1 MFSFF
6 KKLKSKRWFLPTLLL
21 VVAVVLFIPK
31 GSAFASGD
39 LQIGMLGGIVCAIIA
54 TVLYIPAMI
63 ATYLMQLGGKIL
75 SAVMAKSFNENLY
88 IDSPFVQIAWGF
100 CRDFAN
106 IFFIVWL
113 VIIAVCLMLD
123 IKSFNAKKRLIQL
136 VSIALLVN
144 FSLVFCGFMI
154 DIAQGLMYFFT
165 QTMVRINDGQQ
176 PYSLPDGLAMAFRQ
190 NELFGAATPPIWEF
204 IGFDSSGS
212 LNLALKNLMVL
223 VFSGVAAYG
232 FITLAVMLIVR
243 IVALWILLIFAPL
256 AWVFGIMPFGKS
268 ASTQWWKEFW
278 AWCFYGVT
286 MAFFLYLACMAAWA
300 LDKAENWKNFQNI
313 NAGKM
318 EGFDVPLLNNFT
330 MLLQYMVVMVLI
342 IVAIK
347 FGKKGTSMATNIA
360 SGYIGKQMS
369 KTFGKQGAG
378 GWAWRKTGG
387 AVWEGTKNQA
397 GKYKDNLKNRF
408 GGNVLGRLGNRVPG
422 GMGRVM
428 ARKGA
433 KMQENARKSQ
443 EKRTGQA
450 FDYSHLTEDEKI
462 ALVSKLRGRELE
474 KMTQDMVKNN
484 TIQKLDKTNPQ
495 QQEALNRMYQMAQKP
510 GNERMLNDFESRR
523 LDMSLQTTQAD
534 IDRDFRNNGNLQAKT
549 DAEKRRKDLLD
560 RATSSGQLKNED
572 VMKSLSVKQLADI
585 VTDPDAGKVLAR
597 GFEDFSKETRDDA
610 VKKIKEGIGP
620 GTLQAPGMKIA
631 GNFDVNNTDQTISK
645 QAKDNVKLRE
655 FMAKNG
661 GDYNAAF
668 EIDADTL
675 RTIQPGNNPGQM
687 DVVVAQRNEAA
698 KVAISKINGE
708 KEWEKIKIDD
718 SSPEGKRNIEMI
730 AKNIQASQIG
740 NAGRFLDDTKKNKIR
755 DELKTLSLG
764 DKGRRDVLRK
774 MSTNDL
780 WPGSIDE
787 ETTKRDQK
795 AKKLKAER
803 RKEREK
809 KQREQTDRTERE
821 RRANEHDER
830 ENELLRMERERLDA
844 ENAERARRTRGQEGG
859 EGEVP
864 PNPDDGPNVPPNRT
878 PEQPIN
884 TGNDGDGRTIDMEQ
898 GEDGGWAPE
907 NNRGT
912 GGGGTVMHGG
922 TINAESATINAQNVN
937 IQTPEGINTGRGTD
951 PLITTERPISPER
964 PTILTPEPR
973 IGDVRFSQGA
983 GYTPQQRKEFE
994 ELRSRKYQESISKS
1008 SADNEENMSRDMRD
1022 EATSRAKAG
1031 NIDEAIKIAEL
1042 IEEGKR
1048 QGYTLWEIA
1057 SIQAEKGD
1065 FGGAI
1070 ATARKIKDEGI
1081 KSSALHEI
1089 ERMQESKR
1097 EE

>member
-1 MFSFF
+1 MFSFS

-31 GSAFASGD
+31 GSALAAGD

-63 ATYLMQLGGKIL
+63 ATYLMQLGGKVL

-88 IDSPFVQIAWGF
+88 IHSPFVQIAWGF

-144 FSLVFCGFMI
+144 FSLIFCGFMI

-176 PYSLPDGLAMAFRQ
+176 PYSLADGLTKAFRQ
-190 NELFGAATPPIWEF
+190 NELFGAAVPPAWEF
-204 IGFDSSGS
+204 VGIDSAGS
-212 LNLALKNLMVL
+212 LNVALKNLMVL

-268 ASTQWWKEFW
+268 ASTQWWREFW

-286 MAFFLYLACMAAWA
+286 MAFFLYIACMAVWA
-300 LDKAENWKNFQNI
+300 LDKAESWKNFQNV
-313 NAGKM
+313 NAGTM
-318 EGFDVPLLNNFT
+318 QGFDVPLLNNFS

-347 FGKKGTSMATNIA
+347 FGKKGTSQATNMA

-369 KTFGKQGAG
+369 KTFGKQGMG
-378 GWAWRKTGG
+378 GWAWKKTGG
-387 AVWEGTKNQA
+387 AAWEGAKNQA

-408 GGNVLGRLGNRVPG
+408 GAGMGRLGDRLPSG
-422 GMGRVM
+422 AGRVL

-443 EKRTGQA
+443 EKRTGEA

-462 ALVSKLRGRELE
+462 ALVFKLRGRELE
-474 KMTQDMVKNN
+474 KMTQDLIKNN
-484 TIQKLDKTNPQ
+484 SVQKIDRNNPQ
-495 QQEALNRMYQMAQKP
+495 QQEALDRMYEIARRP
-510 GNERMLNDFESRR
+510 GNERMLNDFEARR
-523 LDMSLQTTQAD
+523 LDMSLSSRRLTQAD
-534 IDRDFRNNGNLQAKT
+534 IDGIT
-549 DAEKRRKDLLD
+549 DDQRRAAAQKDRKELLE
-560 RATSSGQLKNED
+560 RATKSGQLKDED
-572 VMKSLSVKQLADI
+572 VIKSLSAEQLADI
-585 VTDPDAGKVLAR
+585 VLDPDAGKVLSR
-597 GFEDFSKETRDDA
+597 GFEDFSKETREKA
-610 VKKIKEGIGP
+610 VSRTQEAINNMGI
-620 GTLQAPGMKIA
+620 AE
-631 GNFDVNNTDQTISK
+631 NFDVNNTDKIIRD
-645 QAKDNVKLRE
+645 QAKNNVKLRE
-655 FMAKNG
+655 FMAKNS
-661 GDYNAAF
+661 GDYYTAF
-668 EIDADTL
+668 EITPERL
-675 RTIQPGNNPGQM
+675 NTMQPGTDPGQREYIIN
-687 DVVVAQRNEAA
+687 QSEEAMRT
-698 KVAISKINGE
+698 AIGKINGE
-708 KEWEKIKIDD
+708 KEWEKVDMSKEDNV
-718 SSPEGKRNIEMI
+718 RAM
-730 AKNIQASQIG
+730 ARHIQASQIG

-764 DKGRRDVLRK
+764 DKERRDVLRK

-787 ETTKRDQK
+787 ESTKRDQK
-795 AKKLKAER
+795 AKKLRTER

-821 RRANEHDER
+821 RRANEQDEIERQKLQIEQDRRTEEIANRTR
-830 ENELLRMERERLDA
+830 EEQERQQKEAIKKGRAETEAYQEEVSRSWDAAYAEKKERER
-844 ENAERARRTRGQEGG
+844 GQGG
-859 EGEVP
+859 GGGEVP
-864 PNPDDGPNVPPNRT
+864 PNPPDDGGPNVPPNRT

-884 TGNDGDGRTIDMEQ
+884 TGNNGGGRTIDMEQ
-898 GEDGGWAPE
+898 GEDGEWTVPE
-907 NNRGT
+907 NNRGRGAS
-912 GGGGTVMHGG
+912 GGDTTMQGG

-937 IQTPEGINTGRGTD
+937 IQTPEGISNRSQMTSI
-951 PLITTERPISPER
+951 P
-964 PTILTPEPR
+964 PTIITPESR
-973 IGDVRFSQGA
+973 GNVKFSSQGA
-983 GYTPQQRKEFE
+983 SDREKIGRE
-994 ELRSRKYQESISKS
+994 
-1008 SADNEENMSRDMRD
+1008 MRD
-1022 EATSRAKAG
+1022 EATAKAKEG

-1042 IEEGKR
+1042 IEEEKR
-1048 QGYTLWEIA
+1048 QGYALWEIA

-1065 FGGAI
+1065 FGSAI
-1070 ATARKIKDEGI
+1070 ATARKIKNKNI
-1081 KSSALHEI
+1081 RSSALHEI
-1089 ERMQESKR
+1089 ETMQERKR

>member
-31 GSAFASGD
+31 GSVLAAGD

-176 PYSLPDGLAMAFRQ
+176 PYSLPDGLSMAFRQ
-190 NELFGAATPPIWEF
+190 NELFGAAMPPIWEF
-204 IGFDSSGS
+204 VGFDSAGS
-212 LNLALKNLMVL
+212 LNTALKNLMVL

-256 AWVFGIMPFGKS
+256 AWVFGIMPFGQT
-268 ASTQWWKEFW
+268 ASKRWWKEFW

-286 MAFFLYLACMAAWA
+286 MAFFLYIACMAAWA

-313 NAGKM
+313 NAGTM
-318 EGFDVPLLNNFT
+318 EGFDVPLLNNFS

-347 FGKKGTSMATNIA
+347 FGKKGTSEATNIA
-360 SGYIGKQMS
+360 SGYIGKKMS
-369 KTFGKQGAG
+369 QTFGKQGAG

-387 AVWEGTKNQA
+387 AAWEGTKNQA

-408 GGNVLGRLGNRVPG
+408 GGSVGRLGNRVPG

-484 TIQKLDKTNPQ
+484 TIQKLDRKNPQ
-495 QQEALNRMYQMAQKP
+495 QQEALDRMYQMAQRP

-534 IDRDFRNNGNLQAKT
+534 IENIADPQQRAAAQKC
-549 DAEKRRKDLLD
+549 RKDLLE

-620 GTLQAPGMKIA
+620 GTPGAPGMGIA
-631 GNFDVNNTDQTISK
+631 ENFDPNTTEGKNNI
-645 QAKDNVKLRE
+645 KLRE
-655 FMAKNG
+655 FMAKNS
-661 GDYNAAF
+661 GDYEAAF
-668 EIDADTL
+668 EVDPYQLNKMGAPQRDAAMAGSEETK
-675 RTIQPGNNPGQM
+675 RI
-687 DVVVAQRNEAA
+687 
-698 KVAISKINGE
+698 AIGKINGE
-708 KEWEKIKIDD
+708 KEWEKIKIDA
-718 SSPEGKRNIEMI
+718 SPEGQRNVEAI
-730 AKNIQASQIG
+730 ARNIQANQIG
-740 NAGRFLDDTKKNKIR
+740 NAGRFLDSNKKQQIYDQLEREMKNPALTPQEKERLKNVYVSMQKNDTWPGKFDEEGQKKAEKIKQAEIEAHQEDSAR
-755 DELKTLSLG
+755 DKEK
-764 DKGRRDVLRK
+764 LRK
-774 MSTNDL
+774 AAEETEKMNNLQGEAKDMNRAY
-780 WPGSIDE
+780 DE
-787 ETTKRDQK
+787 ERKR
-795 AKKLKAER
+795 KLVEMGKAEVEAR
-803 RKEREK
+803 QEK
-809 KQREQTDRTERE
+809 AQRE
-821 RRANEHDER
+821 
-830 ENELLRMERERLDA
+830 
-844 ENAERARRTRGQEGG
+844 RGQGG
-859 EGEVP
+859 GGEVP
-864 PNPDDGPNVPPNRT
+864 PNPDGEPNVPPN
-878 PEQPIN
+878 
-884 TGNDGDGRTIDMEQ
+884 TGNNN
-898 GEDGGWAPE
+898 GGA
-907 NNRGT
+907 
-912 GGGGTVMHGG
+912 GGGTVMHGG

-937 IQTPEGINTGRGTD
+937 IQTPEGINTTRGVD

-983 GYTPQQRKEFE
+983 GYTPQQRKDFE
-994 ELRSRKYQESISKS
+994 ELRSRKYQEATQKS
-1008 SADNEENMSRDMRD
+1008 SANNEENMSRDMRD
-1022 EATSRAKAG
+1022 EATLKAKAG
-1031 NIDEAIKIAEL
+1031 NIDEAIKITEL

-1081 KSSALHEI
+1081 KSSALHDI
-1089 ERMQESKR
+1089 EMMQERKR